1 MRHFSTRA
9 GQRPLPQLFVPVAML
24 IAGIAVLGNIVAVPR
39 ISAAQ
44 TPSAPLAVAASCTIP
59 PLTLPLFG
67 GTPPAVLLATPEAP
81 VDASAL
87 APVSDDTMRSV
98 REGVAGIVAC
108 LNTGDPA
115 QRFAVFTTGY
125 LARTFGD
132 PARAYLPAFEQ
143 SLDQASAAPAPQYT
157 IASFTIEGQTA
168 DGKVAVSLGVAA
180 DGEVWKDRLLLAQVG
195 GRWLIDAVLG

>member
-1 MRHFSTRA
+1 MRHFPTPA
-9 GQRPLPQLFVPVAML
+9 GHRPLSRLPILVAML
-24 IAGIAVLGNIVAVPR
+24 LVGVAVLGNVLAVPPVA
-39 ISAAQ
+39 AAQ
-44 TPSAPLAVAASCTIP
+44 TPAAPLAVAASCTIP

-81 VDASAL
+81 VDAAAL
-87 APVSDDTMRSV
+87 APLSDDTIQSV

-115 QRFAVFTTGY
+115 QRFAVFTTSY

-143 SLDQASAAPAPQYT
+143 SLDQASAAPVPQYT
-157 IASFTIEGQTA
+157 IASFTIKGQA
-168 DGKVAVSLGVAA
+168 VDGRVVVSLGVAA
-180 DGEVWKDRLLLAQVG
+180 DGEVWEDRLLLAQVG